1 MQWSGVSSGYGTYE
15 SLPTS
20 QPAVL
25 STSLE
30 HGIRE
35 VLPTQKGASYMDR
48 AIDRATDV
56 GRMRKTWRV
65 EEPLQ
70 SISTFG
76 GCLRPLWESSA
87 IEMRERKTTLP
98 VASLQPVETFK
109 PVQHMD
115 RVLPPV
121 VQRPHM
127 SHRQSMDMR
136 YEVPQFSGYGAFHA
150 LPTEYVEKPGIAK

>member
-20 QPAVL
+20 QPALL

-48 AIDRATDV
+48 ACDRITDV

-70 SISTFG
+70 SISTLG

-98 VASLQPVETFK
+98 VASLQPVETHK

-127 SHRQSMDMR
+127 SHRQPTDMR